1 MRRLFEIHTWER
13 GIIERDELGI
23 GIGHQN
29 RRVGG
34 DQELGA
40 ARLHQ
45 GVHLREKD
53 ELTLRRKSGLR
64 LVEQEKTFL
73 EPALDDREKCLPMR
87 AAVQRLA
94 AIQRVGISRPTELRV
109 SSACVEQGSE
119 MGLELGSKEIAVTRP
134 PAERRPEDVRK
145 RASLRGR
152 VVVPAG
158 SLDDD
163 PGAREELHIFVGSKA
178 PWYEI
183 ADDLPRHEAYPPGP
197 YPPPSR
203 RTRDV
208 SARG

>member
-1 MRRLFEIHTWER
+1 MTYRNPVPRNPTTSARLPVPQMFPVSGWILEHAPRDLEMRRLFEIHTWER

-152 VVVPAG
+152 VSGAEVSPRTAG
-158 SLDDD
+158 NGQ
-163 PGAREELHIFVGSKA
+163 P
-178 PWYEI
+178 
-183 ADDLPRHEAYPPGP
+183 
-197 YPPPSR
+197 
-203 RTRDV
+203 
-208 SARG
+208 